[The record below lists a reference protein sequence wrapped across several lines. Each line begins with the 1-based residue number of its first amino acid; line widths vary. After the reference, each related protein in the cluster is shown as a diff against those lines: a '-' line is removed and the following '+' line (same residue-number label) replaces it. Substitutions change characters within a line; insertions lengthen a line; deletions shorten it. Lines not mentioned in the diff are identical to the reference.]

1 MKSEINI
8 FSEHNKHYTNDR
20 GMVDILINMFFDRNN
35 KSSYETELK
44 VYDLFFSVL

>member
-8 FSEHNKHYTNDR
+8 FSENNKYYNDR

-35 KSSYETELK
+35 KSSFETDLK
-44 VYDLFFSVL
+44 V